1 MKIWKIIKIIH
12 KIIVKNLDILNI
24 FHIFVV
30 RKGNELTITDMT
42 QLVVVNSMTA
52 LRANVIARRTGSAAM
67 GVVKAQM
74 IDLLKAKL
82 QSGVAHFVYMK
93 KDGTIRE
100 AWGTCAGNL
109 MRTTQN
115 GRGLS
120 GDAVNTVKYYDVMA
134 GGYRSLRYENLVQ
147 VF

>member
-1 MKIWKIIKIIH
+1 MAQMV
-12 KIIVKNLDILNI
+12 IVN
-24 FHIFVV
+24 
-30 RKGNELTITDMT
+30 G
-42 QLVVVNSMTA
+42 MTA
-52 LRANVIARRTGSAAM
+52 HRAHVIARRTGSAAM
-67 GVVKAQM
+67 GIIKAQM

-82 QSGVAHFVYMK
+82 QSGVAHFLYVK
-93 KDGTIRE
+93 KDGTLRE

-109 MRTTQN
+109 MRATQN

-120 GDAVNTVKYYDVMA
+120 GDQVNTVKYFDVVA

>member
-1 MKIWKIIKIIH
+1 
-12 KIIVKNLDILNI
+12 
-24 FHIFVV
+24 
-30 RKGNELTITDMT
+30 MT
-42 QLVVVNSMTA
+42 QMVIVSGMTA
-52 LRANVIARRTGSAAM
+52 HRANVIARRTGSAAM

-82 QSGVAHFVYMK
+82 QSGVAHFLYMK
-93 KDGTIRE
+93 KDGTLRE

-109 MRTTQN
+109 MRATQN

-120 GDAVNTVKYYDVMA
+120 GDQVNTVKYFDVVA

>member
-1 MKIWKIIKIIH
+1 
-12 KIIVKNLDILNI
+12 
-24 FHIFVV
+24 
-30 RKGNELTITDMT
+30 MT
-42 QLVVVNSMTA
+42 QMVIVDGMTA
-52 LRANVIARRTGSAAM
+52 HRANVIARRTGSEAM
-67 GVVKAQM
+67 GIIKAQM

-93 KDGTIRE
+93 KDGTLRE
-100 AWGTCAGNL
+100 AWGTCSGNL
-109 MRTTQN
+109 MRATQN

-120 GDAVNTVKYYDVMA
+120 GDQVYTVKYYDVMV